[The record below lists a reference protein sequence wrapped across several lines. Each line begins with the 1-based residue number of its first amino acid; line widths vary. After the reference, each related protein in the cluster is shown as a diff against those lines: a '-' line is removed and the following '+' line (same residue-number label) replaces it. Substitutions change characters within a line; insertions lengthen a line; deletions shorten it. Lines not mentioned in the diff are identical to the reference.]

1 MATRTRPAREGMHTE
16 RPPVFR
22 SLRVRMA
29 VSHAAVIAV
38 ILLVLGGIGQAL
50 LARSLDRSA
59 TASVLGAAQE
69 EVARV
74 VEAGSPRNPPDSDV
88 PSRSAIRVE
97 LFLPSGKPL
106 DTDERSLSWLR
117 PHPETVTDVAA
128 SGEPVRIVTLP
139 VRAPGGRL
147 IATVVAG
154 RSLAPERGLIHGVR
168 LLLLFGGAA
177 AVAVSIAA
185 GWWLAGRAA
194 RPVRRAYEAQA
205 NFAADASHEL
215 RTPLTFVRSG
225 VEELAE
231 RDPELG
237 RDVLSEIDY
246 LTALTERLLL
256 LARADSR
263 TLRLAPEPTDL
274 GEVCREAAR
283 RGRGALGLDLEVVPG
298 NGVRVVADRV
308 ATEAALDALLEN
320 VAVHGGGKATV
331 RWDQRGQEA
340 VITVQDRGR
349 GLPPPQA
356 ASAFERFF
364 RADPVRAR
372 DGGGGAGLGLPIAR
386 ALVEAQS
393 GRIWLEESPG
403 GGLTALIA
411 LPVAGPER

>member
-1 MATRTRPAREGMHTE
+1 MAA
-16 RPPVFR
+16 
-22 SLRVRMA
+22 
-29 VSHAAVIAV
+29 SHAAVIAV

-59 TASVLGAAQE
+59 TSSVLAAARE
-69 EVARV
+69 EVARI
-74 VEAGSPRNPPDSDV
+74 VEAGSPKNPPDSDV
-88 PSRSAIRVE
+88 PSRSAIRAEV
-97 LFLPSGKPL
+97 FLPSGLPL
-106 DTDERSLSWLR
+106 DTDEPNLSWLR
-117 PHPETVTDVAA
+117 PHPQSVTDVTAR
-128 SGEPVRIVTLP
+128 GEPVRIVTLQA
-139 VRAPGGRL
+139 RAPGGGL

-154 RSLAPERGLIHGVR
+154 RSLAPERSLIHRVR

-177 AVAVSIAA
+177 AVAVSMAA

-237 RDVLSEIDY
+237 DEVLSEIDY

-263 TLRLAPEPTDL
+263 TLRLAPEPIDL
-274 GEVCREAAR
+274 ADVCREAAR
-283 RGRGALGLDLEVVPG
+283 RGRGAHGLDLELVPGNGVPG
-298 NGVRVVADRV
+298 NGVRALADRV
-308 ATEAALDALLEN
+308 ATEAALDAVLEN
-320 VAVHGGGKATV
+320 VAVHGGGRATL
-331 RWDQRGQEA
+331 RWDERGPEA
-340 VITVQDRGR
+340 VITVQDHGR
-349 GLPPPQA
+349 GLPTGHT

-364 RADPVRAR
+364 RADPARAR

-403 GGLTALIA
+403 GGLTARIA
-411 LPVAGPER
+411 LPTPEPER

>member
-1 MATRTRPAREGMHTE
+1 MPVRTGERRPL
-16 RPPVFR
+16 FR

-29 VSHAAVIAV
+29 ASHAAVIAV
-38 ILLVLGGIGQAL
+38 ILLVLGGTGQAL

-59 TASVLGAAQE
+59 TAGVLAAAQE
-69 EVARV
+69 EVARI

-88 PSRSAIRVE
+88 PSRSAIRMEV
-97 LFLPSGKPL
+97 FLPSGQPL
-106 DTDERSLSWLR
+106 DTDEQSLSWLR
-117 PHPETVTDVAA
+117 PHRLPVTDVVAR
-128 SGEPVRIVTLP
+128 GEPVRIVTLGA
-139 VRAPGGRL
+139 RGSGGDL

-154 RSLAPERGLIHGVR
+154 RSLAPERALIHRVR

-177 AVAVSIAA
+177 AVTVSMAA

-237 RDVLSEIDY
+237 HDVLSEIDY
-246 LTALTERLLL
+246 LTALTERLLM

-263 TLRLAPEPTDL
+263 SLRLAPEPIDL
-274 GEVCREAAR
+274 ADVCREAAR
-283 RGRGALGLDLEVVPG
+283 RGRGAHGLELDLVPG
-298 NGVRVVADRV
+298 NGVRAMADRV

-320 VAVHGGGKATV
+320 VAVHGGGRATV
-331 RWDQRGQEA
+331 RWDDRGQEA
-340 VITVQDRGR
+340 VISVQDHGS
-349 GLPPPQA
+349 GLPSGQA

-364 RADPVRAR
+364 RADPARAR

-393 GRIWLEESPG
+393 GRIWLEPSPG
-403 GGLTALIA
+403 GGLTARIA
-411 LPVAGPER
+411 LPTASREP

>member
-1 MATRTRPAREGMHTE
+1 MPIEARDPMRAE
-16 RPPVFR
+16 RRLVFR

-59 TASVLGAAQE
+59 TASVLAAARE

-74 VEAGSPRNPPDSDV
+74 VESGSPKNPPDSDV
-88 PSRSAIRVE
+88 PSRSAIRME
-97 LFLPSGKPL
+97 LFLPSGRPL
-106 DTDERSLSWLR
+106 DTDERLLPWLR
-117 PHPETVTDVAA
+117 PHPQTVTDVVA
-128 SGEPVRIVTLP
+128 SGEPVRIITLP
-139 VRAPGGRL
+139 ARAPGGGL

-154 RSLAPERGLIHGVR
+154 RSLAPERGLIRRVR
-168 LLLLFGGAA
+168 LLLLFGGAV
-177 AVAVSIAA
+177 AVAASMAA

-215 RTPLTFVRSG
+215 RTPLTFVRSA

-237 RDVLSEIDY
+237 TEILSEIDY

-256 LARADSR
+256 LARTDSR
-263 TLRLAPEPTDL
+263 TLRLAPEPIELED
-274 GEVCREAAR
+274 VCKEAAR
-283 RGRGALGLDLEVVPG
+283 RGRGAHGLDLELVPG
-298 NGVRVVADRV
+298 NGVRALADRV
-308 ATEAALDALLEN
+308 ATEAALDAVLEN

-331 RWDQRGQEA
+331 RWDDRGQEA
-340 VITVQDRGR
+340 VITVQDHGS
-349 GLPPPQA
+349 GLPA
-356 ASAFERFF
+356 GHTASAFERFF
-364 RADPVRAR
+364 RADPARTR

-403 GGLTALIA
+403 GGLTARIA
-411 LPVAGPER
+411 LPAARHES